1 MTGCSILCTL
11 RRRGITAKL
20 WSIPASRIICTAPLA
35 IPASWLHARRVS
47 LCGSPDGSL
56 GYGGQRHDKR
66 SAFARAGVG
75 GFHRPAVHLDDGF
88 ADRQAEAE
96 TFAPRAD
103 LFERIEDLARLN
115 LGRAMFAAIHLF
127 DFTN

>member
-1 MTGCSILCTL
+1 
-11 RRRGITAKL
+11 
-20 WSIPASRIICTAPLA
+20 
-35 IPASWLHARRVS
+35 
-47 LCGSPDGSL
+47 
-56 GYGGQRHDKR
+56 
-66 SAFARAGVG
+66 
-75 GFHRPAVHLDDGF
+75 VHLDDGF